1 MEDIKRVQLSEIVEL
16 ITKGTTPTTLGYEF
30 QDEGVNFLKIECF
43 DENGGFIESKVAH
56 ISEECHKKMKRSQL
70 KNGDILFS
78 IAGAIGRVA
87 IVTEEMLP
95 ANINQALAII
105 RISDGQ
111 VYLPYI
117 KLILTSPIVI
127 EQFERKKQGVAQLN
141 LSLKDINEISIP
153 LPSKDKQIEFAELF
167 DKVVGVI
174 SKRNKELSALD
185 DLIKARFVE
194 MFGDPKINPFNWN
207 VVNISQIV
215 SGKVSNGFFARRDDY
230 CDDGNVGVLG
240 VANIVNRMYS
250 KIEELPRTNAN
261 DEDIKKFEVKY
272 GDMLFCRSSLVAEGI
287 GKASI
292 IPKNIQRNILFEC
305 HVIRLPLDLKICIP
319 EFIQTLS
326 TMNFF
331 RNQII
336 AQSKTATMTTIGQD
350 GILKADIILPPIEK
364 QKDFYNFVHQVDKLK
379 LLSPILRIHIPYFG
393 TKCYD

>member
-1 MEDIKRVQLSEIVEL
+1 MKLNEICEVYSGYALKSFNDEEDGFPVIKIGNIL
-16 ITKGTTPTTLGYEF
+16 IDGTLNLDECQYTT
-30 QDEGVNFLKIECF
+30 DSVNEKYYS
-43 DENGGFIESKVAH
+43 NK
-56 ISEECHKKMKRSQL
+56 
-70 KNGDILFS
+70 GDIY
-78 IAGAIGRVA
+78 IALSGATTGKIGIMDADERYVVNQRVG
-87 IVTEEMLP
+87 IV
-95 ANINQALAII
+95 
-105 RISDGQ
+105 RKKSDKIPQ
-111 VYLPYI
+111 EYI
-117 KLILTSPIVI
+117 KYFLLRQTDRILQEAAGCAQPNISP
-127 EQFERKKQGVAQLN
+127 KQIAEYSVP
-141 LSLKDINEISIP
+141 EI
-153 LPSKDKQIEFAELF
+153 SKDKMFEVCSVLDKTKRIIHMRKTELT
-167 DKVVGVI
+167 
-174 SKRNKELSALD
+174 ALD
-185 DLIKARFVE
+185 NLIKARFVE

-336 AQSKTATMTTIGQD
+336 TQSKTATMTTIGQD

-379 LLSPILRIHIPYFG
+379 LQVQKSLDETQLLFDSLMQQYFG
-393 TKCYD
+393 

>member
-1 MEDIKRVQLSEIVEL
+1 MKLNEICEVYSGYALKSFNDEEDGFPVIKIGNIL
-16 ITKGTTPTTLGYEF
+16 IDGTLNLDECQYTT
-30 QDEGVNFLKIECF
+30 DSVNEKYYS
-43 DENGGFIESKVAH
+43 NK
-56 ISEECHKKMKRSQL
+56 
-70 KNGDILFS
+70 GDIY
-78 IAGAIGRVA
+78 IALSGATTGKIGIMDADERYVVNQRVG
-87 IVTEEMLP
+87 IV
-95 ANINQALAII
+95 
-105 RISDGQ
+105 RKKSDKIPQ
-111 VYLPYI
+111 EYI
-117 KLILTSPIVI
+117 KYFLLRQTDRILQEAAGCAQPNISP
-127 EQFERKKQGVAQLN
+127 KQIAEYSVP
-141 LSLKDINEISIP
+141 EI
-153 LPSKDKQIEFAELF
+153 SKDKMFEVCSVLDKTKRIIHMRKTELT
-167 DKVVGVI
+167 
-174 SKRNKELSALD
+174 ALD
-185 DLIKARFVE
+185 NLIKARFVE

-336 AQSKTATMTTIGQD
+336 TQSKTATMTTIGQD
-350 GILKADIILPPIEK
+350 VILKADIILPPIEK

-379 LLSPILRIHIPYFG
+379 LQVQKSLDETQLLFDSLIQQYFG
-393 TKCYD
+393 

>member
-1 MEDIKRVQLSEIVEL
+1 MGGAQPNISAGYLKKVEMELPSLEEQKVIVEIL
-16 ITKGTTPTTLGYEF
+16 DK
-30 QDEGVNFLKIECF
+30 
-43 DENGGFIESKVAH
+43 
-56 ISEECHKKMKRSQL
+56 ISE
-70 KNGDILFS
+70 
-78 IAGAIGRVA
+78 
-87 IVTEEMLP
+87 
-95 ANINQALAII
+95 
-105 RISDGQ
+105 
-111 VYLPYI
+111 
-117 KLILTSPIVI
+117 
-127 EQFERKKQGVAQLN
+127 
-141 LSLKDINEISIP
+141 
-153 LPSKDKQIEFAELF
+153 
-167 DKVVGVI
+167 VVL
-174 SKRNKELSALD
+174 KRNQEIQVLD